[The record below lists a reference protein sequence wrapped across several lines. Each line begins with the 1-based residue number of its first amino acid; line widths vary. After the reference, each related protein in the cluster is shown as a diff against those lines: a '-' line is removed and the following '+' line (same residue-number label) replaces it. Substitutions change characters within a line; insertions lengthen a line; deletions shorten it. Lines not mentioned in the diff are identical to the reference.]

1 MKIFDRH
8 ILSIFC
14 VVTALSLVAGSTAAE
29 GLKFKS
35 AKDTA
40 PAASESGVDANVSRD
55 GAETAGEPVQVGMAA
70 KVSRLVRGY
79 MGDEMVEIKMS
90 SEIYQ
95 DELIETGASSAAE
108 IKFLDDTVL
117 NVGPNSKLML
127 DKFVFDPNPNKGK
140 MVINATK
147 GVMRLVSGRMASK
160 AYTVVTP
167 VATMGVRGTSFTVLV
182 EDDGATTVV
191 VSDGVVNV
199 SNREGV
205 EVEVKAGLSTSVKP
219 RDEAGK
225 ASPPS
230 EPGPPP
236 PELDEIVGEMD
247 LALLEAE
254 EAPADEET
262 ELAAGEEGEAL
273 DEAATRDQIDLDVD
287 LAADGTIIPEDVLN
301 GLLDGS
307 AEGILAL
314 EAYLSAKGLSGEEI
328 TARALALLQ
337 AMKVLKGGDSEQTLE
352 MMDRILAL
360 ATESFKLAGLSDFK
374 ILFLEDKLVGGIA
387 EALSDI
393 GTAAGDEVDPSFE
406 SDVSASPT

>member
-40 PAASESGVDANVSRD
+40 PAASENGAAAAEGV
-55 GAETAGEPVQVGMAA
+55 GEPVQVGMAS

-167 VATMGVRGTSFTVLV
+167 VATMGVRGTSFTVIV
-182 EDDGATTVV
+182 DDDGATTVA

-205 EVEVKAGLSTSVKP
+205 EVEVKAGLATSIKP

-225 ASPPS
+225 APPPS

-236 PELDEIVGEMD
+236 PELDEVVGEMD
-247 LALLEAE
+247 LALDDAE
-254 EAPADEET
+254 VMPEELST
-262 ELAAGEEGEAL
+262 QLAEGEEGESL
-273 DEAATRDQIDLDVD
+273 DEIATRDDIELDVD
-287 LAADGTIIPEDVLN
+287 VAADGTIIPEDVLL
-301 GLLDGS
+301 GALDGS
-307 AEGILAL
+307 PEGLVALESYLTAEGVSA
-314 EAYLSAKGLSGEEI
+314 EAV
-328 TARALALLQ
+328 TARAMALLE
-337 AMKVLKGGDSEQTLE
+337 AMKAVKTGDSTKTLE
-352 MMDRILAL
+352 VIDRILAL
-360 ATESFKLAGLSDFK
+360 ATEKFKSAGLTDFK
-374 ILFLEDKLVGGIA
+374 HLILEDMLVGGIA
-387 EALSDI
+387 AALSEI